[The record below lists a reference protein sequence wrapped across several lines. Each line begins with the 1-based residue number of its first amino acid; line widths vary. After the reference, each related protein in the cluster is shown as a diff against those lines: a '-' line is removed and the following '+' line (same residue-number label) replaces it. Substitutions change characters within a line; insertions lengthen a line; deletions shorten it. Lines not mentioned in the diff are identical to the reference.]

1 MTDPAA
7 LPSGPGVYCLWLGNG
22 GAYVGKT
29 LSSIRGRVM
38 AHIRA
43 SQREKKPQVVHVAI
57 AKHGCTRIDVVMEG
71 GSADDVSA
79 CEVATIHRMK
89 AEGVKLYNLT
99 DGGDGKP
106 GFKWASDTRE
116 KIVPALKASWT
127 DARKDIARKRQSD
140 PTFRARVSSAQ
151 KASWSEEKRKAQRDR
166 LRDNA
171 PARKL
176 TRSDVETIADM
187 LRSGKSCAS
196 IGRAYGVTPE
206 AISAIKTGKNWS
218 YVTGF

>member
-1 MTDPAA
+1 MIDPASI
-7 LPSGPGVYCLWLGNG
+7 PPKPGVYCLWLGNG

-29 LSSIRGRVM
+29 LSSVRGRVM
-38 AHIRA
+38 SHISA
-43 SQREKKPQVVHVAI
+43 SRRDGKPQVVHAAI
-57 AKHGCTRIDVVMEG
+57 ARHGCLRVDVVSIG
-71 GSADDVSA
+71 GSPEEISD

-89 AEGVKLYNLT
+89 LDGVRLYNMT

-106 GFKWASDTRE
+106 GYKWDNETRG

-127 DARKDIARKRQSD
+127 DGRKAAARERQSD
-140 PTFRARVSSAQ
+140 PKFREGVSRAQ
-151 KASWSEEKRKAQRDR
+151 KASWTEEKRLAQRDR
-166 LRDNA
+166 LRASA

-176 TRSDVETIADM
+176 TRDDVEEIATL
-187 LRSGKSCAS
+187 LRGGKSCAS
-196 IGRAYGVTPE
+196 IGRQYGVTPE